1 MDHLT
6 NEYTLKLREAS
17 AMMRQ
22 ILQSISTASARV
34 PVTATAMASLCSTL
48 GEVRQQGLLAK
59 PSLDGDELF
68 QERALYMENLKKLY
82 AALPA
87 LHVHLRMMQSRLGR
101 NRNHMSAVS
110 GWLSAS
116 RDVL

>member
-6 NEYTLKLREAS
+6 SEYTLKLREAS

-22 ILQSISTASARV
+22 LLQSMSAASARV
-34 PVTATAMASLCSTL
+34 PVTATTMAALSSVL
-48 GEVRQQGLLAK
+48 GEVRQKELLNK
-59 PSLDGDELF
+59 PALNGEEF
-68 QERALYMENLKKLY
+68 IQEKALYMEDLKKLH

-87 LHVHLRMMQSRLGR
+87 LHVHLRMMQSRLRR
-101 NRNHMSAVS
+101 NRNHMSALS